1 MLVEVGVIVSADR
14 VEFVQSMKT
23 GGAGQTIPVVAATL
37 PPAVDPGLAH
47 FGMVKRTKIAGFA
60 VYAMLITA

>member
-1 MLVEVGVIVSADR
+1 MVLTDR

-23 GGAGQTIPVVAATL
+23 GGAGQTVPVVAATL
-37 PPAVDPGLAH
+37 PPAVNPGLAH
-47 FGMVKRTKIAGFA
+47 LRVGKRTEIARFT

>member
-1 MLVEVGVIVSADR
+1 VPVEVDVIVSADR

-37 PPAVDPGLAH
+37 PPAVNPGLAY
-47 FGMVKRTKIAGFA
+47 FGMRKRTEVARFT